1 MLASAGVLDSGRSG
15 SGFKKESMHRRTAIF
30 VLLLALIAT
39 CLPLAQALT
48 AAPPHACC
56 IRAAHHCHDSA
67 LAPSDPLALRGG
79 NCCSHD
85 CCRAVTTAQW
95 GHPQSQLIAI
105 SAHAVE
111 RFVAESYLSNP
122 AADLILAQSPR
133 SPPPASYP
141 E

>member
-1 MLASAGVLDSGRSG
+1 MQ
-15 SGFKKESMHRRTAIF
+15 RRTAIF

-48 AAPPHACC
+48 AASPHACC
-56 IRAAHHCHDSA
+56 IRAAHHCHDFA
-67 LAPSDPLALRGG
+67 LASSDRLALRGG

-105 SAHAVE
+105 SAE
-111 RFVAESYLSNP
+111 TIESSFEESRLSIL
-122 AADLILAQSPR
+122 ASDLILAQSPR
-133 SPPPASYP
+133 APPYAS
-141 E
+141 